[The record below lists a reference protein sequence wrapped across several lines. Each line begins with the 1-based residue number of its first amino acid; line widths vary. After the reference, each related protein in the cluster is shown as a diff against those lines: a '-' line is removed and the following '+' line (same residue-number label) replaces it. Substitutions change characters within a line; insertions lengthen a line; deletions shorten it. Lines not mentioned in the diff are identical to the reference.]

1 MGVEIKKH
9 LMGQIPVGIR
19 CQLEIFLSA
28 ECSTEKHDIGV
39 EIKKAADGRISG
51 RH

>member
-1 MGVEIKKH
+1 MGVETKWH

-19 CQLEIFLSA
+19 CQLEIFLS
-28 ECSTEKHDIGV
+28 TEKHNIGI

-51 RH
+51 WH